1 MLATKNRQA
10 QELRSQAE
18 HLRTKLADATVSM
31 TQDEVNTTLEGIRSL
46 EIRANAVAEFTPD
59 AEVQRQGGSD
69 GVTRVDS
76 IEAAG
81 DSNRSLSARTIPEE
95 LRTLASEARHAFGDV
110 RGFLHAVT
118 GRNTSLT
125 DSQKRFMERAKL
137 MTRTITGDTNGGEF
151 LLPLTQ
157 VQEIFSLEN
166 VQLGIMQDARIYNV
180 PGRSLRI
187 PYLIQDEGTNT
198 LDRPTAGKIAN
209 VTIVG
214 EGATKPVRE
223 PSFGQRLLTVYKWA
237 AITQVSDELMGDDFT
252 GELPAEFTNAVGQQT
267 MNAINEYCT
276 IDGTGTGQ
284 PTGAL
289 YPGAWNIEVA
299 RATATTITAPDVFK
313 MYQAHTHGPRSYW
326 LASRRTMATLFA
338 LQTTNNTMVTFLQN
352 LNDAPT
358 MMLLGLPVR
367 FTDLLPTLG
376 QRSDIALINPDFYA
390 MAMRQALTVES
401 SRDYAFVNDLTTY
414 RFVARAGGIPI
425 NTGTYAYKF
434 VSGAKVDEHSPFV
447 VLDVPAS

>member
-18 HLRTKLADATVSM
+18 QLRTKLADATVSM

-46 EIRANAVAEFTPD
+46 EIRANAVADFTPD
-59 AEVQRQGGSD
+59 AEVQRQGGAD
-69 GVTRVDS
+69 GMTRVDS
-76 IEAAG
+76 IESAG
-81 DSNRSLSARTIPEE
+81 DSNHSLASRTIPDE

-118 GRNTSLT
+118 GRNTSLS

-157 VQEIFSLEN
+157 VQDIFSLEN
-166 VQLGIMQDARIYNV
+166 VQIGIMQDARIYNV

-198 LDRPTAGKIAN
+198 LNRPTAGKIAN

-276 IDGTGTGQ
+276 IDGTGSGQ

-289 YPGAWNIEVA
+289 YPGDWNIEVA
-299 RATATTITAPDVFK
+299 RATANTITAADVFK
-313 MYQAHTHGPRSYW
+313 MYQNHTHGPRSYW
-326 LASRRTMATLFA
+326 LASRRTMAALFA
-338 LQTTNNTMVTFLQN
+338 LQTTNNTMVTFLQ
-352 LNDAPT
+352 
-358 MMLLGLPVR
+358 
-367 FTDLLPTLG
+367 
-376 QRSDIALINPDFYA
+376 S
-390 MAMRQALTVES
+390 E
-401 SRDYAFVNDLTTY
+401 
-414 RFVARAGGIPI
+414 
-425 NTGTYAYKF
+425 
-434 VSGAKVDEHSPFV
+434 
-447 VLDVPAS
+447 